1 MQTDN
6 ELRSLLLTL
15 INHAQEMIDLWQ
27 IAVLVVSMGLAW
39 LMQRRLVKRMASR
52 KSDELTLNIS
62 ARSMSWLMFPIFGL
76 ILTVIGKRVLSHWH
90 ATHLLNVAVPLLF
103 ALALIRVI
111 IYALRRVFSSQA
123 WLHPWERYIGW
134 SVWIGL
140 VLYITGLLP
149 EILALLDNISFHIGQ
164 QRLSVLLI
172 IQGALAFTA
181 SMLVTLWLAS
191 SLEAR
196 LMDFKALEINQRVI
210 LSKIS
215 RAILTLM
222 GVLIALPMV
231 GVDITVLSVFGGA
244 LGVGLGLGLQ
254 KIASNYISGFII
266 LLDRSLHIGDIVI
279 VNNRKGEVTSL
290 TTRYVVIRGDDGTDA
305 LIPND
310 TFITSTVISQ
320 TYSNRMVRLI
330 VPFQISYASSVE
342 VAMNIILSAAK
353 KRPQILTDPG
363 PDVLLKE
370 FADSGIN
377 LELIIW
383 VEDPEGGALKLRSD
397 LNLEILG
404 EFRKNGIDIPFP
416 QHEVRLIPP
425 ENSGKQTDKAERVSD
440 RPGGLGGGS

>member
-1 MQTDN
+1 
-6 ELRSLLLTL
+6 
-15 INHAQEMIDLWQ
+15 
-27 IAVLVVSMGLAW
+27 
-39 LMQRRLVKRMASR
+39 
-52 KSDELTLNIS
+52 
-62 ARSMSWLMFPIFGL
+62 
-76 ILTVIGKRVLSHWH
+76 
-90 ATHLLNVAVPLLF
+90 
-103 ALALIRVI
+103 
-111 IYALRRVFSSQA
+111 
-123 WLHPWERYIGW
+123 
-134 SVWIGL
+134 
-140 VLYITGLLP
+140 
-149 EILALLDNISFHIGQ
+149 
-164 QRLSVLLI
+164 
-172 IQGALAFTA
+172 
-181 SMLVTLWLAS
+181 
-191 SLEAR
+191 
-196 LMDFKALEINQRVI
+196 
-210 LSKIS
+210 
-215 RAILTLM
+215 
-222 GVLIALPMV
+222 
-231 GVDITVLSVFGGA
+231 VFGGA